1 MSNERGRALV
11 PALLIMANLAFAINQ
26 FNFASVYSLIAAS
39 FDQNVSGLGTATSVY
54 FLAIAAIEVPG
65 ALISIKVGSK
75 RMVLVGTVLSFSSN
89 VLSAFLPQFN
99 LIIGTRAIAGIGNG
113 LAFPSL
119 LVVLARNFRRG
130 SGALS
135 VGLVN
140 GAFNL
145 GGIVGLFGWALIGA
159 LTGWRISV
167 LIGGIIGLASAIPL
181 FFVLPKDKP
190 SVNFRISIEQL
201 TSVIFRREVIVIIL
215 SLFGIAAAASVS
227 WGFLVY
233 YLENTLNVN
242 AGFAGFVASLSMIF
256 SLFSSPII
264 GRIYDR
270 FRNARKWVFVA
281 GCITAVGIAFAS
293 VQSLYFAIISSA
305 VVGIGFGIGFTV
317 GLSAARDLCSTN
329 VEYESLAVGWVDG
342 LSVFG
347 GFFAP
352 LIFAAIVVS
361 SGYSDGWLLAA
372 IFGFLLTLP
381 ILSMRKLK
389 IETPM
394 S

>member
-1 MSNERGRALV
+1 
-11 PALLIMANLAFAINQ
+11 MANVAFAINQ
-26 FNFASVYSLIAAS
+26 FNFPSVYSLIAAG
-39 FDQNVSGLGTATSVY
+39 FNQNVSGLGSATSVY
-54 FLAIAAIEVPG
+54 FLAIAAVEVPG
-65 ALISIKVGSK
+65 SLISIKVGSK
-75 RMVLVGTVLSFSSN
+75 KMVLVGTILSFSSN

-99 LIIGTRAIAGIGNG
+99 LIIAARAIAGIGNG

-130 SGALS
+130 SEALS

-145 GGIVGLFGWALIGA
+145 GGIVGLFGWAVIGA
-159 LTGWRISV
+159 LTGWRFSV
-167 LIGGIIGLASAIPL
+167 LIGGILGLASTIPL
-181 FFVLPKDKP
+181 FFALPEDTP
-190 SVNFRISIEQL
+190 RNNFRISIGQL
-201 TSVIFRREVIVIIL
+201 TSVIFRREIIVIIL

-233 YLENTLNVN
+233 YLENTLDVN
-242 AGFAGFVASLSMIF
+242 AGLAGFVASLSMIF

-264 GRIYDR
+264 GRVYDK
-270 FRNARKWVFVA
+270 FRNAKRWVFAA
-281 GCITAVGIAFAS
+281 GCITAVGIALAS
-293 VQSLYFAIISSA
+293 VQSVYFAMISSA
-305 VVGIGFGIGFTV
+305 VVGVGFGIGFTV

-352 LIFAAIVVS
+352 LIFAAIVLS
-361 SGYSDGWLLAA
+361 SGYSRGWLLAA
-372 IFGFLLTLP
+372 LFGFLLTLP
-381 ILSMRKLK
+381 ILTMRKTK
-389 IETPM
+389 IEP
-394 S
+394 SLS